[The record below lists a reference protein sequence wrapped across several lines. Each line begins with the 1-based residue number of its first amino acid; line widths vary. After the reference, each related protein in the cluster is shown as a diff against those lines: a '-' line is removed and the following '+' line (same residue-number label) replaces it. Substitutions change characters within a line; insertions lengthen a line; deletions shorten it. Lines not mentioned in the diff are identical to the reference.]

1 MKTRDKESK
10 ALQRHEVGF
19 FDEMDRTFDT
29 LLNRGW
35 MRPFRE
41 MWPDWAAPIQTDL
54 EMRIPRVDLV
64 ERETEFLIRAEL
76 PGIEKKDLHLDLTGD
91 VLTIRGER
99 KHEEEVEEGN
109 VYRAEIRRG
118 SFSRTIR
125 LPTTVKADEVNAEF
139 DNGML
144 EVHLPKVETTPRQKI
159 EVK

>member
-41 MWPDWAAPIQTDL
+41 MWPEWAAPIQTDL
-54 EMRIPRVDLV
+54 ELRIPRVDLV

-76 PGIEKKDLHLDLTGD
+76 PGIEKKYLQFKLNNEKKKKKKKKKKKAE
-91 VLTIRGER
+91 RGRER
-99 KHEEEVEEGN
+99 LK
-109 VYRAEIRRG
+109 
-118 SFSRTIR
+118 
-125 LPTTVKADEVNAEF
+125 KNAKQ
-139 DNGML
+139 L
-144 EVHLPKVETTPRQKI
+144 
-159 EVK
+159 

>member
-1 MKTRDKESK
+1 
-10 ALQRHEVGF
+10 VGF
-19 FDEMDRTFDT
+19 FDEMDRAFDT

-41 MWPDWAAPIQTDL
+41 IWPEWATPMQTDL
-54 EMRIPRVDLV
+54 ELRIPRVDLV

-99 KHEEEVEEGN
+99 KHEEKLEEGN
-109 VYRAEIRRG
+109 VYRAEILRG

>member
-1 MKTRDKESK
+1 MKTRDKERK

-19 FDEMDRTFDT
+19 FDEMDRAFDT
-29 LLNRGW
+29 LLNTGW

-41 MWPDWAAPIQTDL
+41 TWPEWAAPMQTDREL
-54 EMRIPRVDLV
+54 RAPRVDLV
-64 ERETEFLIRAEL
+64 EHDTEFLIRAEL
-76 PGIEKKDLHLDLTGD
+76 PGIEKKDLHLDLTGN

-99 KHEEEVEEGN
+99 KHEEKVEEGD
-109 VYRAEIRRG
+109 VYRAEILRG

-125 LPTTVKADEVNAEF
+125 LPTTVKADEVAAEF